1 MENAIAVNN
10 QFTNAVV
17 SPAATEGVTPSIDIR
32 GMNANVLTEDT
43 STFNEVF
50 EIEGEE
56 KPAQAPQPNQP
67 TQAEQDKAVRVQAIL
82 DKVKLEKSKANTGL
96 VQYERK
102 LSVEAATV
110 DSTAI
115 APKERKEY
123 VAAFKAG
130 VEKTARSTLE
140 MCRVVYEAEQ
150 SLDKFQ
156 FKTFCEEVGLKDYSS
171 TVRKF
176 SAIGRVYPRFIQYV
190 DQLPASWTNIYL
202 ITQIP
207 ADAFEECVGKGYA
220 LNKLSGAKLDEL
232 VKSTKDINKIE
243 EPLSF
248 DSKNSGYV
256 FAKLLF
262 TKKPDDTDWRAM
274 EKALAEI
281 SARLPIK
288 FVINKE
294 AAEFVKA
301 RRDQRYEQIKQK
313 SRGIDLKPDLW
324 DLGAEA
330 NAAYKVAE
338 RTATQ
343 TEKAVITV

>member
-1 MENAIAVNN
+1 MENVIEV
-10 QFTNAVV
+10 TNHVT
-17 SPAATEGVTPSIDIR
+17 TESTIPSVDIR
-32 GMNANVLTEDT
+32 NMNANIITEDS
-43 STFNEVF
+43 STFDEVF
-50 EIEGEE
+50 EVEGEDQSLP
-56 KPAQAPQPNQP
+56 KPKQSDK
-67 TQAEQDKAVRVQAIL
+67 DKAERVQAIL
-82 DKVKLEKSKANTGL
+82 DKTNLANANNGL

-102 LSVEAATV
+102 LSLEAATV

-115 APKERKEY
+115 TPKERKEY

-140 MCRVVYEAEQ
+140 MCRIVYEAEQ

-207 ADAFEECVGKGYA
+207 ADTFEECLTKGYA
-220 LNKLSGAKLDEL
+220 LNKLTGAKLDEL

-248 DSKNSGYV
+248 DSKNAGYV

-294 AAEFVKA
+294 AGEFVQA
-301 RRDQRYEQIKQK
+301 RREQRYEQIKQSSK
-313 SRGIDLKPDLW
+313 NVDLKPDLW

-330 NAAYKVAE
+330 NAVYKVAE
-338 RTATQ
+338 RVAKPTD
-343 TEKAVITV
+343 KAVITV

>member
-1 MENAIAVNN
+1 MENVIKVTNPIANES
-10 QFTNAVV
+10 TI
-17 SPAATEGVTPSIDIR
+17 PSVDIR
-32 GMNANVLTEDT
+32 GMNANVITENS
-43 STFNEVF
+43 STFDDVF
-50 EIEGEE
+50 EVEGEE
-56 KPAQAPQPNQP
+56 KSPSASSTESKSEPK
-67 TQAEQDKAVRVQAIL
+67 ESDEDKARKMQAAL
-82 DKVKLEKSKANTGL
+82 DKAKLAKANANAGL

-102 LSVEAATV
+102 LSVEAATA
-110 DSTAI
+110 DSAAI
-115 APKERKEY
+115 VPKERKEY

-207 ADAFEECVGKGYA
+207 ADAFEECLTKGYA
-220 LNKLSGAKLDEL
+220 LNKLTGSKLDEL

-294 AAEFVKA
+294 AGEFVKA
-301 RRDQRYEQIKQK
+301 RREQRYEQIKQSSK
-313 SRGIDLKPDLW
+313 NVDLKPDLW

-330 NAAYKVAE
+330 NAAYKITE
-338 RTATQ
+338 RVATQ

>member
-1 MENAIAVNN
+1 MENAIEVTSQAVNP
-10 QFTNAVV
+10 
-17 SPAATEGVTPSIDIR
+17 SAAQSTTPSVDIR
-32 GMNANVLTEDT
+32 NMNANVITEDS
-43 STFNEVF
+43 STFDEVF
-50 EIEGEE
+50 EVEGEV
-56 KPAQAPQPNQP
+56 KPSSKPVAPSEPK
-67 TQAEQDKAVRVQAIL
+67 ESDKDKAQRMQASL
-82 DKVKLEKSKANTGL
+82 DKAKASKSTSTSL

-102 LSVEAATV
+102 LSVEAATAET
-110 DSTAI
+110 TAI
-115 APKERKEY
+115 IPKERKEY
-123 VAAFKAG
+123 VTAFKAG

-207 ADAFEECVGKGYA
+207 ADAFEECLTKGYA
-220 LNKLSGAKLDEL
+220 LNKLTGAKLDEL

-294 AAEFVKA
+294 AGEFVQA
-301 RRDQRYEQIKQK
+301 RREQRYEQIKQSSK
-313 SRGIDLKPDLW
+313 NVDLKPDLW

-330 NAAYKVAE
+330 NAVFKVAE
-338 RTATQ
+338 RIANPTD
-343 TEKAVITV
+343 KAVITV

>member
-1 MENAIAVNN
+1 MENVIEV
-10 QFTNAVV
+10 TNHVT
-17 SPAATEGVTPSIDIR
+17 TESTIPSVDIR
-32 GMNANVLTEDT
+32 NMNANIITEDS
-43 STFNEVF
+43 STFDEVF
-50 EIEGEE
+50 EVEGEDQSLP
-56 KPAQAPQPNQP
+56 KPKQLDKNK
-67 TQAEQDKAVRVQAIL
+67 AERVQAIL
-82 DKVKLEKSKANTGL
+82 DKTNLANANNGL

-102 LSVEAATV
+102 LSLEAATV

-115 APKERKEY
+115 TPKERKEY

-140 MCRVVYEAEQ
+140 MCRIVYEAEQ

-207 ADAFEECVGKGYA
+207 ADTFEECVTKGYA
-220 LNKLSGAKLDEL
+220 LNKLTGAKLDEL
-232 VKSTKDINKIE
+232 VKSTKDINRIE

-248 DSKNSGYV
+248 DSKNAGYV

-294 AAEFVKA
+294 AVEFVQA
-301 RRDQRYEQIKQK
+301 RREQRYEQIKQSSK
-313 SRGIDLKPDLW
+313 NVDLKPDLW

-330 NAAYKVAE
+330 NAVYKVAE
-338 RTATQ
+338 RVAKPAD
-343 TEKAVITV
+343 KAVITV

>member
-10 QFTNAVV
+10 QSANNVV
-17 SPAATEGVTPSIDIR
+17 STAATEVAIPSIDIR

-43 STFNEVF
+43 STFDEVF
-50 EIEGEE
+50 EVEGEE
-56 KPAQAPQPNQP
+56 KPAQAPQP
-67 TQAEQDKAVRVQAIL
+67 TQAEQEKAVRVQAIL

-102 LSVEAATV
+102 LSLEAATS
-110 DSTAI
+110 DTTAI
-115 APKERKEY
+115 IPKERKEY
-123 VAAFKAG
+123 VVAFKAG

-207 ADAFEECVGKGYA
+207 ADAFEECLSKGYA
-220 LNKLSGAKLDEL
+220 LNKLTGAKLDEL

-243 EPLSF
+243 DPLSF

-313 SRGIDLKPDLW
+313 SKGIDLKPDLW

-338 RTATQ
+338 RTVNPAQGT
-343 TEKAVITV
+343 VITV

>member
-1 MENAIAVNN
+1 MENVIQANN
-10 QFTNAVV
+10 QPTNAV
-17 SPAATEGVTPSIDIR
+17 ATQTATPSVDIR
-32 GMNANVLTEDT
+32 GMNANVITENS
-43 STFNEVF
+43 STFDEVF
-50 EIEGEE
+50 EVEGEE
-56 KPAQAPQPNQP
+56 KVLPASSTESKAEPQES
-67 TQAEQDKAVRVQAIL
+67 AEDKARKMQAAL
-82 DKVKLEKSKANTGL
+82 DKAKLIKAAANPGP
-96 VQYERK
+96 VYERK
-102 LSVEAATV
+102 LSVEAAIT
-110 DSTAI
+110 DSASI
-115 APKERKEY
+115 VPKERKEY

-207 ADAFEECVGKGYA
+207 ADAFEECLTKGYA
-220 LNKLSGAKLDEL
+220 LNKLTGSKLDEL
-232 VKSTKDINKIE
+232 VKSTKDVNKIE

-248 DSKNSGYV
+248 DRQNSGYV

-294 AAEFVKA
+294 AGEFVQA
-301 RRDQRYEQIKQK
+301 RREQRYEQIKQK
-313 SRGIDLKPDLW
+313 SKNVDLKPDLW

-330 NAAYKVAE
+330 NAVYKVAE

-343 TEKAVITV
+343 PEKAVITV

>member
-1 MENAIAVNN
+1 MENVIEATNPAVNES
-10 QFTNAVV
+10 T
-17 SPAATEGVTPSIDIR
+17 TPFVDIR
-32 GMNANVLTEDT
+32 GMNANVLTEDS
-43 STFNEVF
+43 STFDEVF
-50 EIEGEE
+50 EVEDGGQSLPVSSSESKSE
-56 KPAQAPQPNQP
+56 SK
-67 TQAEQDKAVRVQAIL
+67 ESDGDKARKMQVTL
-82 DKVKLEKSKANTGL
+82 DKARLIKTTANPGL
-96 VQYERK
+96 TYERK
-102 LSVEAATV
+102 ISLEAATV

-115 APKERKEY
+115 TPKERKEY

-140 MCRVVYEAEQ
+140 MCRIVYEAEQ

-207 ADAFEECVGKGYA
+207 ADAFEECLTKGYA
-220 LNKLSGAKLDEL
+220 LNKLTGAKLDEL
-232 VKSTKDINKIE
+232 VKSTKDVNNIE
-243 EPLSF
+243 KPLSF

-294 AAEFVKA
+294 AGEFVKA
-301 RRDQRYEQIKQK
+301 RREQRYEQIKRNAK
-313 SRGIDLKPDLW
+313 DVDLKPDLW

-330 NAAYKVAE
+330 NAAYKVVE
-338 RTATQ
+338 RTANQ
-343 TEKAVITV
+343 TEKAVIAI

>member
-1 MENAIAVNN
+1 MENVIEV
-10 QFTNAVV
+10 TNHVT
-17 SPAATEGVTPSIDIR
+17 TESTIPSVDIR
-32 GMNANVLTEDT
+32 NMNANIITEDS
-43 STFNEVF
+43 STFDEVF
-50 EIEGEE
+50 EVEGEDQSLP
-56 KPAQAPQPNQP
+56 KPKQLDKNK
-67 TQAEQDKAVRVQAIL
+67 AERVQAIL
-82 DKVKLEKSKANTGL
+82 DKTNLANANNGL

-102 LSVEAATV
+102 LSLEAATV

-115 APKERKEY
+115 TPKERKEY

-140 MCRVVYEAEQ
+140 ICRIVYEAEQ

-207 ADAFEECVGKGYA
+207 ADTFEECVTKGYA
-220 LNKLSGAKLDEL
+220 LNKLTGAKLDEL

-248 DSKNSGYV
+248 DSKNAGYV

-294 AAEFVKA
+294 AVEFVQA
-301 RRDQRYEQIKQK
+301 RREQRYEQIKQSSK
-313 SRGIDLKPDLW
+313 NVDLKPDLW

-330 NAAYKVAE
+330 NAVYKVAE
-338 RTATQ
+338 RVAKPAD
-343 TEKAVITV
+343 KAVITV

>member
-1 MENAIAVNN
+1 MENVIET
-10 QFTNAVV
+10 TNAVTTK
-17 SPAATEGVTPSIDIR
+17 SDIPSIDIR
-32 GMNANVLTEDT
+32 NMNANVISEES
-43 STFNEVF
+43 STFDQVF
-50 EIEGEE
+50 VIEGEE
-56 KPAQAPQPNQP
+56 KPQ
-67 TQAEQDKAVRVQAIL
+67 TTVAVNVEPSKPERMQAIL
-82 DKVKLEKSKANTGL
+82 DKAKSVNANTGL
-96 VQYERK
+96 SKYERK
-102 LSVEAATV
+102 LSLEDTTT
-110 DSTAI
+110 DSAPI
-115 APKERKEY
+115 VPKERKEY

-207 ADAFEECVGKGYA
+207 ADAFEECIQKGYS
-220 LNKLSGAKLDEL
+220 LNKLTGTKLDEL

-274 EKALAEI
+274 EKALSEI

-294 AAEFVKA
+294 ASEFVRA
-301 RRDQRYEQIKQK
+301 RREQRYEKIKQSGK
-313 SRGIDLKPDLW
+313 NVDLKPDRW

-330 NAAYKVAE
+330 NAVYKVVE
-338 RTATQ
+338 RTDSQA
-343 TEKAVITV
+343 EKAIITV

>member
-1 MENAIAVNN
+1 MENVIEVTN
-10 QFTNAVV
+10 QVV
-17 SPAATEGVTPSIDIR
+17 TESTIPSIDIR
-32 GMNANVLTEDT
+32 NLSANVIAEGSSAFDVL
-43 STFNEVF
+43 FEV
-50 EIEGEE
+50 EGEVKSTTTY
-56 KPAQAPQPNQP
+56 KPN
-67 TQAEQDKAVRVQAIL
+67 ESGKDKAGHVQAIL
-82 DKVKLEKSKANTGL
+82 DKVKFKESSINLSLGH
-96 VQYERK
+96 YECK
-102 LSVEAATV
+102 LSLEAATEDESIIV
-110 DSTAI
+110 
-115 APKERKEY
+115 PKERKEY
-123 VAAFKAG
+123 VTAFKAG

-176 SAIGRVYPRFIQYV
+176 SAIGRVYPRFVQYV

-207 ADAFEECVGKGYA
+207 ADTFEECISKGYS
-220 LNKLSGAKLDEL
+220 LNKLTGSKLNEL

-274 EKALAEI
+274 EKALSEI

-288 FVINKE
+288 FVVNKE
-294 AAEFVKA
+294 AKEYVHA
-301 RRDQRYEQIKQK
+301 RREQRYEQIKQK
-313 SRGIDLKPDLW
+313 NKGIDLKPDLW

-330 NAAYKVAE
+330 NAAYKSSE
-338 RTATQ
+338 RVIYPTT
-343 TEKAVITV
+343 KAVITV

>member
-1 MENAIAVNN
+1 MENAIEVTNQAVNPSAS
-10 QFTNAVV
+10 QLT
-17 SPAATEGVTPSIDIR
+17 TPSVDIR
-32 GMNANVLTEDT
+32 NMNANVITEDS
-43 STFNEVF
+43 STFDEVF
-50 EIEGEE
+50 EVEGEV
-56 KPAQAPQPNQP
+56 KPSSKPVAPSELN
-67 TQAEQDKAVRVQAIL
+67 ESDKDKAQRMQASL
-82 DKVKLEKSKANTGL
+82 DKAKAAKSASTSL

-102 LSVEAATV
+102 LSLEAATS
-110 DSTAI
+110 DTTAI
-115 APKERKEY
+115 IPKERKEY
-123 VAAFKAG
+123 VVAFKAG

-207 ADAFEECVGKGYA
+207 ADAFEECLTKGYA
-220 LNKLSGAKLDEL
+220 LNKLTGAKLDEL

-243 EPLSF
+243 DPLSF

-313 SRGIDLKPDLW
+313 SKGIDLKPDLW

-338 RTATQ
+338 RTVNPAQGT
-343 TEKAVITV
+343 VITV

>member
-1 MENAIAVNN
+1 MEKVIEATNLVANESAI
-10 QFTNAVV
+10 
-17 SPAATEGVTPSIDIR
+17 PSVDIR
-32 GMNANVLTEDT
+32 GMNARVITENS
-43 STFNEVF
+43 STFDEVF
-50 EIEGEE
+50 EVEGEE
-56 KPAQAPQPNQP
+56 QSLPVSSPEFKAEPQES
-67 TQAEQDKAVRVQAIL
+67 AEDKARKMQVAL
-82 DKVKLEKSKANTGL
+82 DKAKTLKATANPG
-96 VQYERK
+96 VIYERK
-102 LSVEAATV
+102 LSIEAATA
-110 DSTAI
+110 DATAI
-115 APKERKEY
+115 VPKERKEY

-207 ADAFEECVGKGYA
+207 ADAFEECLTKGYA
-220 LNKLSGAKLDEL
+220 LNKLTGSKLDEL
-232 VKSTKDINKIE
+232 VKSTKDVNKIE

-294 AAEFVKA
+294 AGEFVKA
-301 RRDQRYEQIKQK
+301 RREQRYEQIKQNSK
-313 SRGIDLKPDLW
+313 NVDLKPDLW

-330 NAAYKVAE
+330 NAVYKVAE

>member
-1 MENAIAVNN
+1 MENVIEV
-10 QFTNAVV
+10 TNH
-17 SPAATEGVTPSIDIR
+17 VTTKSTIPSVDIR
-32 GMNANVLTEDT
+32 NMNANIITEDS
-43 STFNEVF
+43 STFDEVF
-50 EIEGEE
+50 EVEGEDQSLT
-56 KPAQAPQPNQP
+56 KPKQSDK
-67 TQAEQDKAVRVQAIL
+67 DKAERVQAIL
-82 DKVKLEKSKANTGL
+82 DKTNLANANNGL

-102 LSVEAATV
+102 LSLEAATV

-115 APKERKEY
+115 TPKERKEY

-140 MCRVVYEAEQ
+140 MCRIVYEAEQ

-207 ADAFEECVGKGYA
+207 ADTFEECVTKGYA
-220 LNKLSGAKLDEL
+220 LNKLTGAKLDEL

-248 DSKNSGYV
+248 DSKNAGYV

-294 AAEFVKA
+294 AGEFVQA
-301 RRDQRYEQIKQK
+301 RREQRYEQIKQSSK
-313 SRGIDLKPDLW
+313 NVDLKPDLW

-330 NAAYKVAE
+330 NAVYKVAE
-338 RTATQ
+338 RVAKPAD
-343 TEKAVITV
+343 KAVITV

>member
-1 MENAIAVNN
+1 MENVIDVTN
-10 QFTNAVV
+10 QIV
-17 SPAATEGVTPSIDIR
+17 SESTIPSIDIR
-32 GMNANVLTEDT
+32 SLNANIITEGSSAFDEL
-43 STFNEVF
+43 FEV
-50 EIEGEE
+50 EGEE
-56 KPAQAPQPNQP
+56 KSGAASKPN
-67 TQAEQDKAVRVQAIL
+67 ELGKDKAERVQAIL
-82 DKVKLEKSKANTGL
+82 DKTKSVKPSTNMIP

-102 LSVEAATV
+102 LSLEAATE
-110 DSTAI
+110 DESAI
-115 APKERKEY
+115 VPKERKEY
-123 VAAFKAG
+123 VSAFKAG

-207 ADAFEECVGKGYA
+207 ADVFEECLAKGYA
-220 LNKLSGAKLDEL
+220 LNKLTGTKLDEL
-232 VKSTKDINKIE
+232 IKSTKDINNIE
-243 EPLSF
+243 RPLSF
-248 DSKNSGYV
+248 DSKNSGHV

-288 FVINKE
+288 FVINKQ
-294 AAEFVKA
+294 AKEFVQA
-301 RRDQRYEQIKQK
+301 RREQRYEQIKQK
-313 SRGIDLKPDLW
+313 SKGVDLKPDLW

-330 NAAYKVAE
+330 NAVYKVAE
-338 RTATQ
+338 HVVNP
-343 TEKAVITV
+343 TEKTVITV

>member
-10 QFTNAVV
+10 QSTNAVV
-17 SPAATEGVTPSIDIR
+17 SPAATEGVIPSIDIR
-32 GMNANVLTEDT
+32 GMNANVLIEDT
-43 STFNEVF
+43 STFDEVF

-56 KPAQAPQPNQP
+56 TPAQAPQPNQP
-67 TQAEQDKAVRVQAIL
+67 TQAEQDKAIRVQAIL

-176 SAIGRVYPRFIQYV
+176 AAIGRVYPRFIQYV

-207 ADAFEECVGKGYA
+207 ADAFEECLTKGYA
-220 LNKLSGAKLDEL
+220 LNKLTGSKLDEL

-294 AAEFVKA
+294 AADFVKA

>member
-1 MENAIAVNN
+1 MENVIEVTNQAVNP
-10 QFTNAVV
+10 
-17 SPAATEGVTPSIDIR
+17 SAAQSTTPSVDIR
-32 GMNANVLTEDT
+32 NMNANVITEDS
-43 STFNEVF
+43 STFDEVF
-50 EIEGEE
+50 EVEGEV
-56 KPAQAPQPNQP
+56 KPSSKPVAPSEPK
-67 TQAEQDKAVRVQAIL
+67 ESDKDKAQRMQAGL
-82 DKVKLEKSKANTGL
+82 DKAKASKSASTSL

-102 LSVEAATV
+102 LSVEAATAET
-110 DSTAI
+110 TAI
-115 APKERKEY
+115 IPKERKEY
-123 VAAFKAG
+123 VTAFKAG

-207 ADAFEECVGKGYA
+207 ADAFEECLTKGYA
-220 LNKLSGAKLDEL
+220 LNKLTGAKLDEL

-294 AAEFVKA
+294 AGEFVQA
-301 RRDQRYEQIKQK
+301 RREQRYEQIKQSSK
-313 SRGIDLKPDLW
+313 NVDLKPDLW

-330 NAAYKVAE
+330 NAVFKVAE
-338 RTATQ
+338 RIANPTD
-343 TEKAVITV
+343 KAVITV

>member
-1 MENAIAVNN
+1 MENVIQVNH
-10 QFTNAVV
+10 QSTNAV
-17 SPAATEGVTPSIDIR
+17 ATEAAMPSVDIR
-32 GMNANVLTEDT
+32 GMNANVITGNS
-43 STFNEVF
+43 STFDEVF
-50 EIEGEE
+50 EVEGEE
-56 KPAQAPQPNQP
+56 QSLPVSSPESKAEPQES
-67 TQAEQDKAVRVQAIL
+67 AEDKARKIQVAFDKAKTLKAI
-82 DKVKLEKSKANTGL
+82 ANPG
-96 VQYERK
+96 VIYERK
-102 LSVEAATV
+102 LSVEAATA
-110 DSTAI
+110 DTTAI
-115 APKERKEY
+115 VPKERKEY

-140 MCRVVYEAEQ
+140 MCRVVFEAEQ

-207 ADAFEECVGKGYA
+207 ADAFEECLTKGYA
-220 LNKLSGAKLDEL
+220 LNKLTGSKLDGL
-232 VKSTKDINKIE
+232 VKSTKDVNKIE

-294 AAEFVKA
+294 AGEFVKA
-301 RRDQRYEQIKQK
+301 RREQRYEQIKQSSK
-313 SRGIDLKPDLW
+313 NVDLKPDLW

-330 NAAYKVAE
+330 NAVYKVAE

>member
-1 MENAIAVNN
+1 MENVIQANH
-10 QFTNAVV
+10 QSTNAV
-17 SPAATEGVTPSIDIR
+17 ATQTAMPSVDIR
-32 GMNANVLTEDT
+32 GMNANVITENS
-43 STFNEVF
+43 STFDEVF
-50 EIEGEE
+50 EIEEQE
-56 KPAQAPQPNQP
+56 KSPPASSSESKSEPK
-67 TQAEQDKAVRVQAIL
+67 ESDEDKARKMQAAL
-82 DKVKLEKSKANTGL
+82 DKAKLAKATANAGL

-102 LSVEAATV
+102 LSVEAATA
-110 DSTAI
+110 DSAAI
-115 APKERKEY
+115 VPKERKEY

-207 ADAFEECVGKGYA
+207 ADAFEECLTKGYA
-220 LNKLSGAKLDEL
+220 LNKLTGSKLDEL

-294 AAEFVKA
+294 AGEFVKA
-301 RRDQRYEQIKQK
+301 RREQRYEQIKRNSK
-313 SRGIDLKPDLW
+313 NVDLKPDLW

-330 NAAYKVAE
+330 NAAYKITERVAS
-338 RTATQ
+338 Q

>member
-1 MENAIAVNN
+1 MENAIEVTNQAVNPSAS
-10 QFTNAVV
+10 QST
-17 SPAATEGVTPSIDIR
+17 TPSVDIR
-32 GMNANVLTEDT
+32 NMNANVITEDS
-43 STFNEVF
+43 STFDEVF
-50 EIEGEE
+50 EVEGEV
-56 KPAQAPQPNQP
+56 KPSSKPVASSELN
-67 TQAEQDKAVRVQAIL
+67 ESDKDKAQRMQASL
-82 DKVKLEKSKANTGL
+82 DKAKAAKSASTSL

-102 LSVEAATV
+102 LSLEAATS
-110 DSTAI
+110 DTTAI
-115 APKERKEY
+115 IPKERKEY
-123 VAAFKAG
+123 VVAFKAG

-207 ADAFEECVGKGYA
+207 ADAFEECLTKGYA
-220 LNKLSGAKLDEL
+220 LNKLTGAKLDEL

-313 SRGIDLKPDLW
+313 SKGIDLKPDLW

-338 RTATQ
+338 RTVNPAQGT
-343 TEKAVITV
+343 VITV

>member
-1 MENAIAVNN
+1 MENVIQSNN
-10 QFTNAVV
+10 QLTNAVATD
-17 SPAATEGVTPSIDIR
+17 AAIPSVDIR
-32 GMNANVLTEDT
+32 GINANVLTEDS
-43 STFNEVF
+43 STFDEIFEV
-50 EIEGEE
+50 EGEE
-56 KPAQAPQPNQP
+56 KSSPASSAESKSEPQESAEDKERKMQA
-67 TQAEQDKAVRVQAIL
+67 ALDKARLI
-82 DKVKLEKSKANTGL
+82 KAAANPGPM
-96 VQYERK
+96 YERK
-102 LSVEAATV
+102 LSVEAATA
-110 DSTAI
+110 DSPAI
-115 APKERKEY
+115 VPKERKEY

-156 FKTFCEEVGLKDYSS
+156 FKSFCEEVGLKDYSS

-207 ADAFEECVGKGYA
+207 ADAFEECLTKGYA
-220 LNKLSGAKLDEL
+220 LNKLTGSKLDEL
-232 VKSTKDINKIE
+232 VKSTKDVNKIE

-248 DSKNSGYV
+248 DNKNSGYV

-294 AAEFVKA
+294 AGEFVQA
-301 RRDQRYEQIKQK
+301 RREQRYEQIKLK
-313 SRGIDLKPDLW
+313 GKNVDLKPDLW

-330 NAAYKVAE
+330 NAVYKVTE
-338 RTATQ
+338 RKATQ
-343 TEKAVITV
+343 PEKAVITV

>member
-1 MENAIAVNN
+1 MENAIEVTNQAVNP
-10 QFTNAVV
+10 
-17 SPAATEGVTPSIDIR
+17 SAAQSTTPSVDIR
-32 GMNANVLTEDT
+32 NMNANVITEDS
-43 STFNEVF
+43 STFDEVF
-50 EIEGEE
+50 EVEGEV
-56 KPAQAPQPNQP
+56 KPSSKPVAPS
-67 TQAEQDKAVRVQAIL
+67 ESKESDKDKAQRMQASL
-82 DKVKLEKSKANTGL
+82 DKAKAAKSASTSL

-102 LSVEAATV
+102 LSVEAATAET
-110 DSTAI
+110 TAI
-115 APKERKEY
+115 IPKERKEY
-123 VAAFKAG
+123 VTAFKAG

-207 ADAFEECVGKGYA
+207 ADAFEECLTKGYA
-220 LNKLSGAKLDEL
+220 LNKLTGAKLDEL

-294 AAEFVKA
+294 AGEFVQA
-301 RRDQRYEQIKQK
+301 RREQRYEQIKQSSK
-313 SRGIDLKPDLW
+313 NVDLKPDLW

-330 NAAYKVAE
+330 NAVYKVAE
-338 RTATQ
+338 RVANATD
-343 TEKAVITV
+343 KAVITV

>member
-1 MENAIAVNN
+1 MENAIEATN
-10 QFTNAVV
+10 QVV
-17 SPAATEGVTPSIDIR
+17 TESNIPSIDIR
-32 GMNANVLTEDT
+32 SLNTNIITEGSSAFDEL
-43 STFNEVF
+43 FEV
-50 EIEGEE
+50 EGEE
-56 KPAQAPQPNQP
+56 KSGVASKPN
-67 TQAEQDKAVRVQAIL
+67 ELGKDKAERVQAIL
-82 DKVKLEKSKANTGL
+82 DKAKSVKPSANMIPF
-96 VQYERK
+96 QYERK
-102 LSVEAATV
+102 LSLEAATE
-110 DSTAI
+110 DESAI
-115 APKERKEY
+115 VPKERKEY
-123 VAAFKAG
+123 VTAFKAG

-207 ADAFEECVGKGYA
+207 ADAFEECVEKGYA

-248 DSKNSGYV
+248 DSKNSGHV

-294 AAEFVKA
+294 AREFVQA
-301 RRDQRYEQIKQK
+301 RREQRYEQIKQK
-313 SRGIDLKPDLW
+313 SKGIDLKPDLW

-330 NAAYKVAE
+330 NAAYKTSE
-338 RTATQ
+338 RVVNP
-343 TEKAVITV
+343 TEKTVITV

>member
-1 MENAIAVNN
+1 MENAIEVTNQVVNPSAS
-10 QFTNAVV
+10 QSTNEV
-17 SPAATEGVTPSIDIR
+17 STPSVDIR
-32 GMNANVLTEDT
+32 GMNANVLAEES
-43 STFNEVF
+43 STFDEIF

-56 KPAQAPQPNQP
+56 QSSPKTEA
-67 TQAEQDKAVRVQAIL
+67 
-82 DKVKLEKSKANTGL
+82 ANSASTSL

-102 LSVEAATV
+102 LSVEA
-110 DSTAI
+110 STADTTAI
-115 APKERKEY
+115 VPKERKEY

-207 ADAFEECVGKGYA
+207 ADAFEECLAKGYA
-220 LNKLSGAKLDEL
+220 LNKLTGTKLDEL

-274 EKALAEI
+274 EKALGEI

-294 AAEFVKA
+294 AGEFVQA
-301 RRDQRYEQIKQK
+301 RREQRYEQIKRK
-313 SRGIDLKPDLW
+313 SKDVDLKPDLW

-330 NAAYKVAE
+330 NAVYKVTE
-338 RTATQ
+338 RVAAQ

>member
-1 MENAIAVNN
+1 MENVIEV
-10 QFTNAVV
+10 TNHVT
-17 SPAATEGVTPSIDIR
+17 TESTIPSVDIR
-32 GMNANVLTEDT
+32 NMNANIITEDS
-43 STFNEVF
+43 STFDEVF
-50 EIEGEE
+50 EVEGEDQSLP
-56 KPAQAPQPNQP
+56 KPKQSDK
-67 TQAEQDKAVRVQAIL
+67 DKAERVQAIL
-82 DKVKLEKSKANTGL
+82 DKTNLANANNGL

-102 LSVEAATV
+102 LSLEAATV
-110 DSTAI
+110 DLTAI
-115 APKERKEY
+115 TPKERKEY

-140 MCRVVYEAEQ
+140 MCRIVYEAEQ

-207 ADAFEECVGKGYA
+207 ADTFEECVTKGYA
-220 LNKLSGAKLDEL
+220 LNKLTGAKLDEL

-248 DSKNSGYV
+248 DSKNAGYV

-294 AAEFVKA
+294 AKEFVQA
-301 RRDQRYEQIKQK
+301 RREQRYEQIKQK
-313 SRGIDLKPDLW
+313 SKGIDLKPDLW

-330 NAAYKVAE
+330 NAIYKITERAVNPAE
-338 RTATQ
+338 
-343 TEKAVITV
+343 KIIITV

>member
-10 QFTNAVV
+10 QSTNAVV
-17 SPAATEGVTPSIDIR
+17 SPAATEVVTPSIDIR

-43 STFNEVF
+43 STFDEVF
-50 EIEGEE
+50 EVEGEE
-56 KPAQAPQPNQP
+56 KPAQAAQHNQP

-207 ADAFEECVGKGYA
+207 ADAFEECLAKGYA
-220 LNKLSGAKLDEL
+220 LNKLTGSKLDEL

-243 EPLSF
+243 EPLCF

-294 AAEFVKA
+294 AGEFVKA
-301 RRDQRYEQIKQK
+301 RREQRYEQIKRNAK
-313 SRGIDLKPDLW
+313 DVDLKPDLW

-330 NAAYKVAE
+330 NAVYKVAE

>member
-1 MENAIAVNN
+1 MENVIQANH
-10 QFTNAVV
+10 QSTNAV
-17 SPAATEGVTPSIDIR
+17 ATETAIPSVDIR
-32 GMNANVLTEDT
+32 GMNANVITENS
-43 STFNEVF
+43 STFDEVF
-50 EIEGEE
+50 EVEGQE
-56 KPAQAPQPNQP
+56 KSPPKSNSESEPKP
-67 TQAEQDKAVRVQAIL
+67 KESDEDKARKMQAIL
-82 DKVKLEKSKANTGL
+82 DKVKASKSNAGL
-96 VQYERK
+96 MQYERK
-102 LSVEAATV
+102 LSVEAATSDATTIV
-110 DSTAI
+110 
-115 APKERKEY
+115 PKERKEY

-207 ADAFEECVGKGYA
+207 ADAFEECLTKGYA
-220 LNKLSGAKLDEL
+220 LNKLTGSKLDEL

-294 AAEFVKA
+294 AGEFVKA
-301 RRDQRYEQIKQK
+301 RREQRYEQIKRNTK
-313 SRGIDLKPDLW
+313 DVDLKPDLW

-330 NAAYKVAE
+330 NAAYKITE
-338 RTATQ
+338 RVATQ

>member
-10 QFTNAVV
+10 QSTNAVV

-43 STFNEVF
+43 STFDEVF

-207 ADAFEECVGKGYA
+207 ADAFEECLTKGYA
-220 LNKLSGAKLDEL
+220 LNKLTGSKLDEL

>member
-1 MENAIAVNN
+1 MENATQTTNPVVNPEIN
-10 QFTNAVV
+10 EQAM
-17 SPAATEGVTPSIDIR
+17 PAIDIR
-32 GMNANVLTEDT
+32 EMNANVITADT
-43 STFNEVF
+43 STFDEVF
-50 EIEGEE
+50 EVEGEA
-56 KPAQAPQPNQP
+56 KPVAVAQPS
-67 TQAEQDKAVRVQAIL
+67 QADQDKAARVQAIL
-82 DKVKLEKSKANTGL
+82 DKANTSKSNAGL

-102 LSVEAATV
+102 LSVEAATA
-110 DSTAI
+110 DASAI
-115 APKERKEY
+115 IPKERKEY

-140 MCRVVYEAEQ
+140 MCRIVYEAEQ

-156 FKTFCEEVGLKDYSS
+156 FKSFCEEVGLKDYSS

-176 SAIGRVYPRFIQYV
+176 CAIGRVYPRFIQYV

-207 ADAFEECVGKGYA
+207 ADAFEECIEKGYA
-220 LNKLSGAKLDEL
+220 LNRLTGAKLDEL

-248 DSKNSGYV
+248 DNKNSGYV

-294 AAEFVKA
+294 AAEFVQA
-301 RRDQRYEQIKQK
+301 RREQRYEQIKRK
-313 SRGIDLKPDLW
+313 SKNVDLKPDLW

-338 RTATQ
+338 RVAVVD
-343 TEKAVITV
+343 EKAVITV

>member
-1 MENAIAVNN
+1 MENAIEVTQSSVKPVANG
-10 QFTNAVV
+10 
-17 SPAATEGVTPSIDIR
+17 ATIPSVDIR
-32 GMNANVLTEDT
+32 GMNANIITEDS
-43 STFNEVF
+43 STFDEVF
-50 EIEGEE
+50 EVEGEE
-56 KPAQAPQPNQP
+56 NSLP
-67 TQAEQDKAVRVQAIL
+67 TSQSEPKESDEDKARKMQAAL
-82 DKVKLEKSKANTGL
+82 DKAKLAKASANVGL

-102 LSVEAATV
+102 LSVEAATA
-110 DSTAI
+110 DATAI
-115 APKERKEY
+115 TPKERKEY

-156 FKTFCEEVGLKDYSS
+156 FKSFCEEVGLKDYSS

-207 ADAFEECVGKGYA
+207 ADAFEECLTKGYA
-220 LNKLSGAKLDEL
+220 LNKLTGSKLDEL

-294 AAEFVKA
+294 AGKFVKA
-301 RRDQRYEQIKQK
+301 RREQRYEQIKQSSK
-313 SRGIDLKPDLW
+313 NVDLKPDLW

-330 NAAYKVAE
+330 NAAYKVTE
-338 RTATQ
+338 RVATQ

>member
-10 QFTNAVV
+10 QSTNAVV

-43 STFNEVF
+43 STFDEVF

-67 TQAEQDKAVRVQAIL
+67 TQAEQDKAIRVQAIL

-176 SAIGRVYPRFIQYV
+176 AAIGRVYPRFIQYV

-207 ADAFEECVGKGYA
+207 ADAFEECLTKGYA
-220 LNKLSGAKLDEL
+220 LNKLTGSKLDEL

-294 AAEFVKA
+294 AADFVKA

>member
-10 QFTNAVV
+10 QSANNVV
-17 SPAATEGVTPSIDIR
+17 STAATEVAIPSIDIR

-43 STFNEVF
+43 STFDEVF
-50 EIEGEE
+50 EVEGEE
-56 KPAQAPQPNQP
+56 KPAQAPQP
-67 TQAEQDKAVRVQAIL
+67 TQAEQEKAVRVQAIL

-102 LSVEAATV
+102 LSVEAATAET
-110 DSTAI
+110 TAI
-115 APKERKEY
+115 IPKERKEY
-123 VAAFKAG
+123 VTAFKAG

-207 ADAFEECVGKGYA
+207 ADTFEECVTKGYA
-220 LNKLSGAKLDEL
+220 LNKLTGAKLDEL
-232 VKSTKDINKIE
+232 VKSTKDINRIE

-248 DSKNSGYV
+248 DSKNAGYV

-313 SRGIDLKPDLW
+313 SKGIDLKPDLW

-338 RTATQ
+338 RTVNPAQGT
-343 TEKAVITV
+343 VITV

>member
-10 QFTNAVV
+10 QSTNAVV

-43 STFNEVF
+43 STFDEVF
-50 EIEGEE
+50 EVEGEE
-56 KPAQAPQPNQP
+56 KPAQAAQHNQP

-207 ADAFEECVGKGYA
+207 ADAFEECLTKGYA
-220 LNKLSGAKLDEL
+220 LNKLTGSKLDEL

-301 RRDQRYEQIKQK
+301 RRDQRYEQIKRSSK
-313 SRGIDLKPDLW
+313 NVDLKPDLW

-330 NAAYKVAE
+330 NAVYKVAE

-343 TEKAVITV
+343 TEKTVITV